1 MAITEQRRHDLYVRL
16 EAALGPQE
24 ATTLMEHL
32 PPVGWADVA
41 TKADLAAMEERLEAR
56 LELRFSSALGDFKDT
71 MHRDLMSFQ
80 RQLIFVLVGMVATIV
95 ITLVTSVLAA

>member
-1 MAITEQRRHDLYVRL
+1 MAITEQSRHDLYVRL
-16 EAALGPQE
+16 EAALGTKE

-41 TKADLAAMEERLEAR
+41 TKDDLANLEAR
-56 LELRFSSALGDFKDT
+56 LDVRFQMALGDFKDS

-80 RQLIFVLVGMVATIV
+80 RQLIFVLVGVIATMM
-95 ITLVTSVLAA
+95 ITLATPVLAG

>member
-1 MAITEQRRHDLYVRL
+1 MAITEQSRHDLYVRL
-16 EAALGPQE
+16 EAALGTTE

-41 TKADLAAMEERLEAR
+41 TKADLAHLEAR
-56 LELRFSSALGDFKDT
+56 LDVRFQTALGDVKDA

-95 ITLVTSVLAA
+95 ITLATSLVAT